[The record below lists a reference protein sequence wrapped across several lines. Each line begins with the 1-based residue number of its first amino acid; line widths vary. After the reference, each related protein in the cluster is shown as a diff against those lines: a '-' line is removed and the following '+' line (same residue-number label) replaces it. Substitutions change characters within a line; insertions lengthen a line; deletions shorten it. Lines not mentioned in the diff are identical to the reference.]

1 MDLSHES
8 HNAAPQAN
16 RFDDS
21 FSDNVNTGS
30 EFSSKSDSARN
41 PFMVASE
48 SPKKQAS
55 TNLFQKSSEMMM
67 ATKNNRYD
75 VFKNELVAGREE
87 PVVVVAAKVPTDVN
101 PDLFKDFAAA
111 AFSEF
116 KVEKTSSLV
125 HEFSNRLS
133 DQKHHR
139 NGHQMMKVK
148 ARSEQACQCEKCFVL
163 IVHVWMISTNITEN
177 NLTADVSFVKHISGP
192 QKSLCVV
199 ELFVLWLSL
208 LLLLLL
214 LSLARLFMF
223 HAFVFGCF

>member
-8 HNAAPQAN
+8 HNAAPGAN

-21 FSDNVNTGS
+21 FGDVGS
-30 EFSSKSDSARN
+30 EFPAKSDSARN
-41 PFMVASE
+41 PFLAASE
-48 SPKKQAS
+48 PPKKPSS

-67 ATKNNRYD
+67 ASKSNRYD

-87 PVVVVAAKVPTDVN
+87 PVVVQPKTDVN

-133 DQKHHR
+133 DQKHLR

-148 ARSEQACQCEKCFVL
+148 ARKCWCKNCFVL
-163 IVHVWMISTNITEN
+163 ECTHC
-177 NLTADVSFVKHISGP
+177 LD
-192 QKSLCVV
+192 
-199 ELFVLWLSL
+199 
-208 LLLLLL
+208 
-214 LSLARLFMF
+214 
-223 HAFVFGCF
+223 

>member
-8 HNAAPQAN
+8 HNAAPPGN

-21 FSDNVNTGS
+21 FSDAGS
-30 EFSSKSDSARN
+30 EFPAKSDSALN
-41 PFMVASE
+41 PFLAASD
-48 SPKKQAS
+48 SPKKPSS

-67 ATKNNRYD
+67 ATKSNRYD

-87 PVVVVAAKVPTDVN
+87 PVVVQTAKPKTDAN

-133 DQKHHR
+133 DQKHLR

-148 ARSEQACQCEKCFVL
+148 ARTCQCKNCFVFDC
-163 IVHVWMISTNITEN
+163 TNC
-177 NLTADVSFVKHISGP
+177 LG
-192 QKSLCVV
+192 
-199 ELFVLWLSL
+199 
-208 LLLLLL
+208 
-214 LSLARLFMF
+214 
-223 HAFVFGCF
+223 